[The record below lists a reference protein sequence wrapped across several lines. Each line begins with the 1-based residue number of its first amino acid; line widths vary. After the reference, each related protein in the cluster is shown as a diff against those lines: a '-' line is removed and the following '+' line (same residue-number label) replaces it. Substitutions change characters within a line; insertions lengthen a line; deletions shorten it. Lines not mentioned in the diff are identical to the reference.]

1 MAGFNRKTLLA
12 LLIGLAGGVIAIYL
26 GLPLPWMLGPM
37 IANITAAM
45 LRAPV
50 QGPSGLRNIVVP
62 VIGVLL
68 GSGVTAELFGQLS
81 SWGLTLMLL
90 PPFLLV
96 AAGVS
101 FVIYRRIGGYAPVTA
116 YYA

>member
-12 LLIGLAGGVIAIYL
+12 LAIGLAGGVLAFFI

-37 IANITAAM
+37 IANVIAAM

-50 QGPSGLRNIVVP
+50 AGPAPLRNVVVP

-68 GSGVTAELFGQLS
+68 GSGVTADCSGCCRHGF
-81 SWGLTLMLL
+81 
-90 PPFLLV
+90 
-96 AAGVS
+96 
-101 FVIYRRIGGYAPVTA
+101 
-116 YYA
+116 